1 MTYRILKGVGVEPQ
15 YKGFRIKYLLISAGI
30 FLFGLFGVI
39 ISFNFTSSIL
49 VLIIIGTIT
58 FSLIALMA
66 YLSITWGKWGHIY
79 FFIKTIRPVK
89 YISGFKRPHLKI
101 RNQK

>member
-39 ISFNFTSSIL
+39 VSFNFTSSII
-49 VLIIIGTIT
+49 VLIVIGTIT
-58 FSLIALMA
+58 FSLIGLMA
-66 YLSITWGKWGHIY
+66 YLSLTWGKWGHIY
-79 FFIKTIRPVK
+79 FFIKKLRPVT
-89 YISGFKRPHLKI
+89 YISGMKRPYLKSI
-101 RNQK
+101 KK